1 MPYVLTNDKNWLMY
15 NAAKQFTSTP
25 DVNQAQ
31 QFATAARAENAR
43 YNLPKPLKNLGYHVQ
58 FVGMA
63 NAEPVDID
71 AEIEPIE
78 LHDGIET
85 ISAML
90 DLHKQCAAQ
99 QQWLENRLCETQ
111 SKICDIE
118 HAIEFYNYNARDGYK
133 MYKRLKELRLERR
146 KYKDALL
153 ICEIMTGSFA
163 AVDWAELD
171 SRLPNLA
178 ERVYKPRFYP
188 ELFENGGAT

>member
-15 NAAKQFTSTP
+15 NAARQFTSTP

-31 QFATAARAENAR
+31 QFATAERAENAR

-63 NAEPVDID
+63 AEPVDINAD
-71 AEIEPIE
+71 IEPIE
-78 LHDGIET
+78 LAPAIDI
-85 ISAML
+85 ISAMT
-90 DLHKQCAAQ
+90 DLNKQCAAQ
-99 QQWLENRLCETQ
+99 RQWLENRLCETQ

-133 MYKRLKELRLERR
+133 MYKRLKELRIERR

-153 ICEIMTGSFA
+153 VCEIMSTSFGA
-163 AVDWAELD
+163 TDWIALD
-171 SRLPNLA
+171 ERLPGLA
-178 ERVYKPRFYP
+178 ERQYKPRFYS
-188 ELFENGGAT
+188 ELFENGGAV

>member
-25 DVNQAQ
+25 DVKQAQ

-63 NAEPVDID
+63 DAEPVDID
-71 AEIEPIE
+71 ADIDPIE

-85 ISAML
+85 INTML
-90 DLHKQCAAQ
+90 ELHKQCVAQ

-153 ICEIMTGSFA
+153 ICEIMSGSFD

-171 SRLPNLA
+171 NRLPNLA

-188 ELFENGGAT
+188 ELFENNT

>member
-15 NAAKQFTSTP
+15 NAARQFIATP

-31 QFATAARAENAR
+31 QFTTAAKAENAR
-43 YNLPKPLKNLGYHVQ
+43 FNLPKPLKNLGYHVQ
-58 FVGMA
+58 FIGMA
-63 NAEPVDID
+63 IDPVDID
-71 AEIEPIE
+71 ADIEPID
-78 LHDGIET
+78 LHDGLDT
-85 ISAML
+85 ISAIL

-153 ICEIMTGSFA
+153 VCEIMASSFGST
-163 AVDWAELD
+163 DWVELD
-171 SRLPNLA
+171 GRLPNLA

-188 ELFENGGAT
+188 ELFENNA

>member
-15 NAAKQFTSTP
+15 NAARQFIATP
-25 DVNQAQ
+25 DVEQAQ
-31 QFATAARAENAR
+31 QFTTAAKAENAR
-43 YNLPKPLKNLGYHVQ
+43 FNLPKPLKNLVYHVQ
-58 FVGMA
+58 FIGMA
-63 NAEPVDID
+63 IDHVDID
-71 AEIEPIE
+71 ADIEPID
-78 LHDGIET
+78 LHDGLDT
-85 ISAML
+85 IAAML

-153 ICEIMTGSFA
+153 ICEIMAGSFA

-171 SRLPNLA
+171 GRIPNLA

-188 ELFENGGAT
+188 ELFENNI

>member
-25 DVNQAQ
+25 DVKQAQ

-63 NAEPVDID
+63 DAEPVDID
-71 AEIEPIE
+71 ADIDPIE

-85 ISAML
+85 IGAML
-90 DLHKQCAAQ
+90 DLHKQCASQ

-153 ICEIMTGSFA
+153 ICEIMAGAFA

-171 SRLPNLA
+171 ARLPNLA
-178 ERVYKPRFYP
+178 NRAYKPRFYP
-188 ELFENGGAT
+188 ELFENNA